1 MDFVRTPFPSPQI
14 NVCIS
19 IGQIILSDRRGK
31 DIIRLHDF
39 DRILFPACHNVFYL
53 VIYDFVQLE
62 KYLKRGY
69 EEMRKVALVDKSF
82 SFFNLGIY
90 FGLKRTC
97 QENYLGPGHKVKNL
111 VINDFIKQK
120 RNEIIIEYLHLLTL

>member
-1 MDFVRTPFPSPQI
+1 MDFLRTPFPSPQI

-19 IGQIILSDRRGK
+19 IGQIILSNRRGK

-39 DRILFPACHNVFYL
+39 DRILFPACHNVLYL

-69 EEMRKVALVDKSF
+69 EEMRKVALMEKVSAF
-82 SFFNLGIY
+82 LILG
-90 FGLKRTC
+90 
-97 QENYLGPGHKVKNL
+97 
-111 VINDFIKQK
+111 FI
-120 RNEIIIEYLHLLTL
+120 LD